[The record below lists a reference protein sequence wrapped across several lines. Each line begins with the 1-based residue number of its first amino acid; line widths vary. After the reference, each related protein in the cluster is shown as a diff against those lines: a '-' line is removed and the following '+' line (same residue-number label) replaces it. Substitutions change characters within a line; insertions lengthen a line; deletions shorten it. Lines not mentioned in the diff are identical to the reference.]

1 MLSLH
6 VVPLLLLALCPNIIN
21 ALTNTKTMALGD
33 SITYGY
39 LSTDGNGY
47 RKTLKDSLASAGN
60 TIDFV
65 GRINSGNM
73 TDNQDEGWIGYTIT
87 QVAAKAAESAAIALN
102 PSLIL
107 LMAGTNDMNDAW
119 IDKSTAPANLAALV
133 DQLFKSFP
141 SATIVVSGIIPI
153 SDATNGAYVA
163 PYNSAAKALVNQR
176 ASAGKKVL
184 WIDSTLT
191 TSNLGDGLHPNDA
204 GYVKMGKDWL
214 GGVNS
219 VIAKGWV
226 S

>member
-1 MLSLH
+1 MC
-6 VVPLLLLALCPNIIN
+6 VD

-33 SITYGY
+33 SITFGY
-39 LSTDGNGY
+39 LSSDGNSY

-65 GRINSGNM
+65 GRLTSGNM
-73 TDNQDEGWIGYTIT
+73 TDNQNEGYSGFTIS
-87 QVAAKAAESAAIALN
+87 QVAAKARESGAIALQ

-107 LMAGTNDMNDAW
+107 LMVGTNDMNNPS
-119 IDKSTAPANLAALV
+119 IDKSTSPGTLIALV
-133 DQLFKSFP
+133 DQLFGSFP

-153 SDATNGAYVA
+153 SGSTNSYVG
-163 PYNSAAKALVNQR
+163 PYNSASKALVNQR

-191 TSNLGDGLHPNDA
+191 TANLGDWLHPNDA